1 MTLRER
7 EGEAEGGLGAHK
19 DANLKPEP
27 LDVPMAQLG
36 WAHLGTVHSH
46 RVIVLGAESVSITRT
61 HLHSDEIRRTH
72 SQADAS
78 RRKQPQAG
86 ASRRNQDASRRTQ
99 HTWAPRST
107 WPCSSE
113 SSRVRSRVAMA
124 IGGKRSSHAAAVATA
139 ACSTSARR
147 RSEPAMSVCLT
158 S

>member
-61 HLHSDEIRRTH
+61 HLHSDE
-72 SQADAS
+72 S
-78 RRKQPQAG
+78 RRKQTQ
-86 ASRRNQDASRRTQ
+86 SRRNQDASRCTQ

-124 IGGKRSSHAAAVATA
+124 IGGKRSSHAAVVATA